1 MPLLQAVSCPK
12 IQAMNSLLS
21 RLTSLFPLWA
31 VAVSVWAYGQPTP
44 WTTLKPLIIPLLGLV
59 MFGMGLTLVWGD
71 FRRVFKR
78 PGVIGLGMLAQ
89 FGVMPLLAFGLSHA
103 FGLSPQLT
111 AGMVLVGCVSGGT
124 ASNVITFL
132 AKGDTALSITLTFC
146 STLAAVLLTPLL
158 TWLYLHQTVQVP
170 VIRMLLSILKMVLLP
185 VLAGTTINGLWGS
198 HLKRLQ
204 PLFPLISVTAI
215 VLIIGIVI
223 GLNQARLSTLTP
235 LLVLAVMLHNLGG
248 MACGYGIGTL
258 AGCSKTVRRTLA
270 IEVGMQNSGLAVAL
284 ATTYFSAAAA
294 LPGALFSV
302 WHNLAGSALA
312 SWWNRKAAREESAL
326 R

>member
-1 MPLLQAVSCPK
+1 M
-12 IQAMNSLLS
+12 
-21 RLTSLFPLWA
+21 
-31 VAVSVWAYGQPTP
+31 
-44 WTTLKPLIIPLLGLV
+44 KPLIIPLLGLV
-59 MFGMGLTLVWGD
+59 MFGMGLTLHWAD
-71 FRRVFKR
+71 FRRVFRR
-78 PGVIGLGMLAQ
+78 PGLIGLGMLAQ
-89 FGVMPLLAFGLSHA
+89 FGIMPLLAFGLSLG

-146 STLAAVLLTPLL
+146 STLAAVLVTPLL
-158 TWLYLHQTVQVP
+158 TWLYLHQTIQVP
-170 VIRMLLSILKMVLLP
+170 ALPMLLSILKMVLLP
-185 VLAGTTINGLWGS
+185 VLAGVAINGLWGS

-223 GLNQARLSTLTP
+223 GLNQTRLATVTP
-235 LLVLAVMLHNLGG
+235 LLVLAVMLHNLCG
-248 MACGYGIGTL
+248 MACGYGIGSM
-258 AGCSKTVRRTLA
+258 AGCSKAVRRTLA

-312 SWWNRKAAREESAL
+312 SWWNRKSAREESAL
-326 R
+326 S